1 MKIIVVYK
9 IRNDILKKISIIIFL
24 AGGITLLEIVVCED
38 NQEYRNLITSSLD
51 QIIVENKI
59 NASIVL
65 ECDSPAIVEKYIGLN
80 APNVFFLDIDL
91 NAELNGIDLAAMIH
105 EKFAD
110 SYIVFISQYTNL
122 VFKSFKVRP
131 FDFLPKPVT
140 KEELAGV
147 LLEIN
152 NDYQKRFDVEKPD
165 FLQIKIGGKIYQ
177 LPKHEIVFLEK
188 FGNKCIVHTQNKTV
202 YCYQSLE
209 TISEKLDNG
218 NFIRCHKSFIVNKSF
233 IEQINLSEMEIILQ
247 DGQKCFIGNKY
258 KKDLLS
264 ELDATIKDQG

>member
-1 MKIIVVYK
+1 M
-9 IRNDILKKISIIIFL
+9 
-24 AGGITLLEIVVCED
+24 LEIVVCED
-38 NQEYRNLITSSLD
+38 NQEYRNLITESISL
-51 QIIVENKI
+51 ITAENKI
-59 NASIVL
+59 NATIVL
-65 ECDSPAIVEKYIGLN
+65 ECDSPAIVEKYLEGH

-91 NAELNGIDLAAMIH
+91 NAELNGIDLAAIIH
-105 EKFAD
+105 KKIPD

-140 KEELAGV
+140 REVMENV

-152 NDYQKRFDVEKPD
+152 NDYLKKFAVEKPD

-188 FGNKCIVHTQNKTV
+188 YGNKCIVHTLNKTV

-209 TISEKLDNG
+209 TICEKLDNTD
-218 NFIRCHKSFIVNKSF
+218 FIRCHKSFIVNKSF
-233 IEQINLSEMEIILQ
+233 IEQVNLTDMEIILK

-258 KKDLLS
+258 KKELLG
-264 ELDATIKDQG
+264 ELDTTAKD